1 MALLEVESL
10 EVFLGPPGR
19 ETRVLREV
27 SFSLEAGQT
36 LGIVGESGCGKSM
49 TALALMGLLP
59 PPGRIAGRLRFMGN
73 DLTRMTE
80 PQWQALR
87 GRHMAMVFQEPMT
100 ALNPVLSVG
109 WQIAEMLFIHRGLP
123 REAALRAAVEL
134 LEQVGI
140 AEPRRRARAY
150 PHELSGGMRQRVMIA
165 MAMACRP
172 DLLIADEPTT
182 ALDVSVQAQILDLM
196 LALQRDHGTALLF
209 ISHNFGVISEMA
221 DRVQVMYAGKVVEEG
236 PTAALLSAPQH
247 PYTAGLLQTLP
258 DLGRRVAVLPVISGH
273 VPDLSQLGPGCSFY
287 PRCTRRSAV
296 CLSAEPPWQSAAADA
311 ESQADGSPESRA
323 ACFHV

>member
-1 MALLEVESL
+1 MALLEVDSL

-27 SFSLEAGQT
+27 SFALEAGQT

-59 PPGRIAGRLRFMGN
+59 PPGRIAGQVRFMGA
-73 DLTRMTE
+73 DLARLDAQ
-80 PQWQALR
+80 QWQALR

-100 ALNPVLSVG
+100 ALNPVLTVG
-109 WQIAEMLFIHRGLP
+109 WQIAEMLFIHGGLA
-123 REAALRAAVEL
+123 REAALTAAIEL

-140 AEPRRRARAY
+140 AEPQRRAKAY

-172 DLLIADEPTT
+172 ELLIADEPTT

-196 LALQRDHGTALLF
+196 LELQRDHGTALLF

-236 PTAALLSAPQH
+236 PTATVLSAPQH

-258 DLGRRVAVLPVISGH
+258 DLRRRVPVLPVISGQ
-273 VPDLSQLGPGCSFY
+273 VPDLSQLGPGCSFQ
-287 PRCTRRSAV
+287 PRCTRRTDA
-296 CLSAEPPWQSAAADA
+296 CLGAEPPWRAAAA
-311 ESQADGSPESRA
+311 GSEGRA

>member
-1 MALLEVESL
+1 MALLEVDAL
-10 EVFLGPPGR
+10 EVFLGPQGR
-19 ETRVLREV
+19 ETRVLRGL
-27 SFSLEAGQT
+27 SFVLEAGQT

-59 PPGRIAGRLRFMGN
+59 SPSRVAGRVRFMDQ
-73 DLTRMTE
+73 DLVPMGEQERR
-80 PQWQALR
+80 ALR

-100 ALNPVLSVG
+100 ALNPVITVG
-109 WQIAEMLFIHRGLP
+109 WQIAEMLFIHGGLP
-123 REAALRAAVEL
+123 REAALAAAVEL
-134 LEQVGI
+134 LERVGI
-140 AEPRRRARAY
+140 AEPQRRARAY

-172 DLLIADEPTT
+172 ELLIADEPTT

-196 LALQRDHGTALLF
+196 LELQRDHGTALLF

-236 PTAALLSAPQH
+236 LTASVLLAPQH

-258 DLGRRVAVLPVISGH
+258 DLGRRVSVLPVINGQ
-273 VPDLSQLGPGCSFY
+273 VPDLAQLGPGCSFY
-287 PRCTRRSAV
+287 PRCTRHAAN
-296 CLSAEPPWQSAAADA
+296 CLAAEPPWQASTADA
-311 ESQADGSPESRA
+311 EGRV

>member
-1 MALLEVESL
+1 MALLEVDAL

-19 ETRVLREV
+19 ETRVLRGL
-27 SFSLEAGQT
+27 SFALEAGQT
-36 LGIVGESGCGKSM
+36 LGVVGESGCGKSM

-59 PPGRIAGRLRFMGN
+59 SPSRVAGRVRFMN
-73 DLTRMTE
+73 SDLLRMGE
-80 PQWQALR
+80 QERRGLR

-100 ALNPVLSVG
+100 ALNPVITVG

-123 REAALRAAVEL
+123 REAARAAAVEL
-134 LEQVGI
+134 LERVGI
-140 AEPRRRARAY
+140 AEPQRRARAY

-172 DLLIADEPTT
+172 ELLIADEPTT

-196 LALQRDHGTALLF
+196 LELQRDHGTGLLF

-236 PTAALLSAPQH
+236 LTASVLSAPQH

-258 DLGRRVAVLPVISGH
+258 DLSRRVSVLPVISGQ
-273 VPDLSQLGPGCSFY
+273 VPDLARLGPGCSFY
-287 PRCTRRSAV
+287 PRCTRHAAN
-296 CLSAEPPWQSAAADA
+296 CLAAEPPWQASTADA
-311 ESQADGSPESRA
+311 EGRV
-323 ACFHV
+323 ACCHV